1 MAVPEL
7 SGVSLG
13 LPSRRVMPGASEE
26 SGLTEVE
33 LHLIDLLQA
42 DGRQSFADMARATGI
57 AEKTVRRKVA
67 RLLEDRF
74 ITIVPVTDPA
84 MLGYESMALVC
95 IRVGA
100 TAGDTAALANRL
112 AALPEVDYVTCTTGR
127 FAVQAEVM
135 CADQAELQRVVDSEI
150 RTLPGVADVEV
161 LPYLRLQYQQARFS
175 GHRPASAVSAGIRPF
190 QLDEVDR
197 RIIARLCLDGRA
209 PVAALAAELEASETK
224 IRQRISRMTEQ
235 GATRVM
241 AIANPL
247 RLGYRA
253 VGWMVLRVNA
263 GDRLTEVAEGLT
275 RLSAVSYLVIT
286 AGRYDLLVELVCRD
300 REELLAVVDKD
311 IRTLR
316 GVSESEVWLYMDLHY
331 KPLLPSN
338 YR

>member
-1 MAVPEL
+1 
-7 SGVSLG
+7 
-13 LPSRRVMPGASEE
+13 MPGVDGGA
-26 SGLTEVE
+26 GLTELE
-33 LHLIDLLQA
+33 LDLIDLLQA
-42 DGRQSFADMARATGI
+42 DGRQSFADLARATGI

-74 ITIVPVTDPA
+74 ITIVAVTDPA

-100 TAGDTAALANRL
+100 TGGDTARLADLL

-135 CADQAELQRVVDSEI
+135 CANQSELQRVVDTEI
-150 RTLPGVADVEV
+150 RTLPGVADVEL

-175 GHRPASAVSAGIRPF
+175 GHRASNRIASGVRPF
-190 QLDEVDR
+190 ELDEVDR
-197 RIIARLCLDGRA
+197 RIIRSLCMNGRA
-209 PVAALAAELEASETK
+209 PVSALATELGASETMV
-224 IRQRISRMTEQ
+224 RQRLSRMTEQ

-253 VGWMVLRVNA
+253 VGWLVLRVHA
-263 GDRLTEVAEGLT
+263 GDRLTEVADGLT
-275 RLSAVSYLVIT
+275 NLSAVSYLAIT

-300 REELLAVVDKD
+300 REELLTVVDKE
-311 IRTLR
+311 IRTLP
-316 GVSESEVWLYMDLHY
+316 GVSESEVWMYMDLRY
-331 KPLLPSN
+331 KPLLPAD